1 MNNNSAN
8 SLMNDKGQIPT
19 NEEFEKVLSSYCMD
33 ENPDIDSFLVENSN
47 ITGSQKR
54 PLEHDTDLIE
64 ANKRSSLSNDIIIND
79 ILELKQKYIALQAKV
94 NIDVIIPKHRDM
106 MVILDLDVKLLTEC
120 NKKISAATARAVTK
134 LKYPKSHTKY

>member
-33 ENPDIDSFLVENSN
+33 ENLDIDSFLVENSN

-79 ILELKQKYIALQAKV
+79 ILELKQKYIELQAKV
-94 NIDVIIPKHRDM
+94 NIDVIIPKHR
-106 MVILDLDVKLLTEC
+106 
-120 NKKISAATARAVTK
+120 
-134 LKYPKSHTKY
+134 